1 MARILLVE
9 DDRELAAL
17 TAEFLRASGHEVT
30 ADDGLTPVD
39 ALLADRPD
47 LLLLDVELPGASG
60 FAMCK
65 VARERGYQGPVLFL
79 TARGTDFDERLAF
92 EMGGDDFMRKPVD
105 PRVLVLRIEAALRSR
120 GASHVWRDGALTID
134 PHGRQALQ
142 DGVALALT
150 SGQFDLLWLLAQT
163 VGQVVTR
170 ETYYREI
177 RGIAYDGVDRTYDSR
192 IMELR
197 SLLAAAGCAHRIV
210 TVRGEG
216 YQLAP
221 QSGSDAP
228 S

>member
-1 MARILLVE
+1 MAKILLVE

-17 TAEFLRASGHEVT
+17 TAEFLQASGHQVT
-30 ADDGLTPVD
+30 TDDGTCPVD
-39 ALLADRPD
+39 GLLARQPD

-60 FAMCK
+60 FALCK
-65 VARERGYQGPVLFL
+65 VARELGYQGPVLFL

-105 PRVLVLRIEAALRSR
+105 PRVLVLRIEAALRPR
-120 GASHVWRDGALTID
+120 APSHGWRDGPLGID
-134 PHGRQALQ
+134 PQGRLASHE
-142 DGVALALT
+142 GVPLDLT
-150 SGQFDLLWLLAQT
+150 SGQFDLLWLLARNI
-163 VGQVVTR
+163 GQVVTR

-177 RGIAYDGVDRTYDSR
+177 RGIAYDGVDRGYDSR

-197 SLLAAAGCAHRIV
+197 GLLAAAGCAHRIV

-221 QSGSDAP
+221 AD
-228 S
+228 